1 MNPFGGSEKISG
13 LGEKG
18 LISRIC
24 AAFGGAVPP
33 PPFGAGD
40 DCAVVPSEKFCGRK
54 MLATS
59 DAVIFGRHFD
69 ESSEPS
75 LVGRKLVNRNVSD
88 IASMGGIPLYALTSG
103 ILSSG
108 LSVDW
113 LEEFCRG
120 AAEAAQKFG
129 IKIVGGDVARAD
141 GKFFSMHMALIG
153 AAPEKPM
160 LRSGAR
166 IGDAIYVSGEIGLSF
181 ESGYHL
187 IFEPRLAEGIFLS
200 QDRNV
205 GACTDI
211 SDGFASDVKNIIPAG
226 ACAEIYESAVPR
238 RFYGGRR
245 ASLKEAL
252 CGGEDYEL
260 LFSYNGDCED
270 FERRWSEK
278 FKTPISRIGRISTP
292 LAQEENGQIIL
303 AEENRKIFRGGG
315 FDHMAL

>member
-108 LSVDW
+108 LSVDL
-113 LEEFCRG
+113 LE
-120 AAEAAQKFG
+120 
-129 IKIVGGDVARAD
+129 
-141 GKFFSMHMALIG
+141 
-153 AAPEKPM
+153 
-160 LRSGAR
+160 
-166 IGDAIYVSGEIGLSF
+166 
-181 ESGYHL
+181 
-187 IFEPRLAEGIFLS
+187 
-200 QDRNV
+200 
-205 GACTDI
+205 
-211 SDGFASDVKNIIPAG
+211 
-226 ACAEIYESAVPR
+226 
-238 RFYGGRR
+238 
-245 ASLKEAL
+245 
-252 CGGEDYEL
+252 
-260 LFSYNGDCED
+260 
-270 FERRWSEK
+270 
-278 FKTPISRIGRISTP
+278 
-292 LAQEENGQIIL
+292 
-303 AEENRKIFRGGG
+303 
-315 FDHMAL
+315 